1 MGIRAQQK
9 EKTRRAIIQAAF
21 EQLSAQK
28 SFTQLSLREVSRQ
41 AGIAPTSFYRHFK
54 DLDELGLTLV
64 DEAGVMLRQLMRQ
77 ARKRIASQG
86 SVITTSVQTFVEF
99 LQTNEGAFRILLQAN
114 SGTSEEFRAAISREV
129 DHFIAELADYI
140 SKSQNC
146 EHVFAITQADAMV
159 KLVFHAGAEVI
170 DMSISQQQ
178 AVAERLV
185 AQLRLIVS
193 GAKHELKRL
202 NPHH

>member
-1 MGIRAQQK
+1 MGVRAVQK

-28 SFTQLSLREVSRQ
+28 NYSQLSLREVSRQ

-64 DEAGVMLRQLMRQ
+64 DEAGVLLRQLMRQ
-77 ARKRIASQG
+77 ARKRIATEG
-86 SVITTSVQTFVEF
+86 SVIATSVLTFIEF
-99 LQTNEGAFRILLQAN
+99 LETNEGAFRILLQAS
-114 SGTSEEFRAAISREV
+114 SGASEEFRTAISREV

-140 SKSQNC
+140 SKSQSC
-146 EHVFAITQADAMV
+146 SLEFAHTQADAMV

-170 DMSISQQQ
+170 DMSHNQRR

-185 AQLRLIVS
+185 AQLRLIVN
-193 GAKHELKRL
+193 GARLELTS
-202 NPHH
+202 PASS